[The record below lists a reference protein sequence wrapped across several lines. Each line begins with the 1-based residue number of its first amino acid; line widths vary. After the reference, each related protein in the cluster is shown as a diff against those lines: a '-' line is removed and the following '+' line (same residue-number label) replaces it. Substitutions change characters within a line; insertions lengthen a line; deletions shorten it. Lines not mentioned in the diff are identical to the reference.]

1 MFLELDFFSFWP
13 HVTQNVYRLR
23 ESVNIKFLLTVMWG
37 VILIDT
43 DGAGATT
50 LECVRLPKIPRFLID
65 IAMKTASFF
74 SIF

>member
-50 LECVRLPKIPRFLID
+50 LECVRAYPKSPASLID
-65 IAMKTASFF
+65 TSMKSAF
-74 SIF
+74 